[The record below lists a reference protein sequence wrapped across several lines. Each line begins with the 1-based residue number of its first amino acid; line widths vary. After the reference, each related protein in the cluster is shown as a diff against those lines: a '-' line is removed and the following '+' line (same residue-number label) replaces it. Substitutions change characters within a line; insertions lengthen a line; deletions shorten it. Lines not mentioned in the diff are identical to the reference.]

1 MKVWE
6 GRTINGGERVAIGR
20 EVEITGRRRND
31 TSQGTQRKTPSLDDV
46 LKSIRGLCEC
56 NTLSEWCTI
65 QPPLLTCIRFTA
77 YEHAWY
83 FNSWVSPPLQEGRK
97 SLKLPQVLRLLY
109 LFMVAFQ
116 KQTLLCQFTKPRWW
130 YLLPPQNLPAL
141 LATPRRI
148 RCVILMQ
155 QKNCLPIPS
164 VRTQYSNQSHKGP
177 TVNKIQEMIY
187 KYYHQTVRPHQL
199 TASVKV
205 DPPQTFKT
213 A

>member
-1 MKVWE
+1 MNML
-6 GRTINGGERVAIGR
+6 G
-20 EVEITGRRRND
+20 
-31 TSQGTQRKTPSLDDV
+31 TSTHG
-46 LKSIRGLCEC
+46 
-56 NTLSEWCTI
+56 
-65 QPPLLTCIRFTA
+65 
-77 YEHAWY
+77 Y
-83 FNSWVSPPLQEGRK
+83 PPLQEGRK

-109 LFMVAFQ
+109 LLMVAFQ
-116 KQTLLCQFTKPRWW
+116 KQTLLCQYTKPRWW
-130 YLLPPQNLPAL
+130 YLLPPQNLPVL
-141 LATPRRI
+141 LATPLSI

-164 VRTQYSNQSHKGP
+164 VRTQYSNQLHKGP